1 MACRWD
7 IFKNRCVLK
16 IGFKSASF
24 GKRKLLCIILSEN
37 KRCTIAL
44 YHIVQSFFFTLPAT
58 FFLLIFLKHELSWK
72 LLRKPIHRSSKD
84 HSPETHGSSV
94 YTNVSNW
101 SAITISP
108 SFFLYFIMAIIFI
121 IFNIPTMIIVILSL
135 I

>member
-7 IFKNRCVLK
+7 IFKNHCVLK

-24 GKRKLLCIILSEN
+24 GKRELLCIILSEN
-37 KRCTIAL
+37 KRCTITL
-44 YHIVQSFFFTLPAT
+44 HCIILFKVSFSRSRQH

-108 SFFLYFIMAIIFI
+108 PFFLYFIMAIILI
-121 IFNIPTMIIVILSL
+121 IFNILTMII
-135 I
+135 